1 MPLKSHKIRRHWAH
15 ILSCCPPAKP
25 SRSPPHLAETL
36 QVPQSPLG
44 LTGPF
49 RLLSLQPL
57 FGRPPG
63 HASPYEPRPLGR
75 QRPQRR
81 WIGSAIKLSS
91 WVNWFLL
98 GPGVVEDAILNPP
111 PSVFCVPH
119 SLAPR
124 VTSVGTSTVVGE
136 LARQVE
142 GWDIRSTLAWAPTL
156 SGTNCDFCLFGTCVR
171 GSEQAHS
178 LPLGHEGLIRY
189 ADEKALWGS
198 ENVRRGPV

>member
-1 MPLKSHKIRRHWAH
+1 MWIFEMPLKSHKIRRHWAH

-81 WIGSAIKLSS
+81 WNRFCYQTLQLGKLVSPWSGGS
-91 WVNWFLL
+91 
-98 GPGVVEDAILNPP
+98 
-111 PSVFCVPH
+111 
-119 SLAPR
+119 R
-124 VTSVGTSTVVGE
+124 
-136 LARQVE
+136 R
-142 GWDIRSTLAWAPTL
+142 
-156 SGTNCDFCLFGTCVR
+156 CDFESPAFRFLCSPQPRPPNDIGRDINSCR
-171 GSEQAHS
+171 GAGKAGGR
-178 LPLGHEGLIRY
+178 LGHSEHLGVGSDSVR
-189 ADEKALWGS
+189 DEL
-198 ENVRRGPV
+198 